1 MRQYLIARFNSLAI
15 PFFFASWLIGTATSS
30 GQGQTDD
37 RAAEFPNDPVLLE
50 FFENR
55 IRPVLVQHCYE
66 CHNSHGTSEGGLT
79 LDHALGLRKGGDG
92 GPTIDLSLP
101 ATSRLLQSIRHELD
115 GYEMPAGRPQLPDDV
130 AADFERWI
138 ATGAKDPRSEPPTAE
153 QHAAQAAWPEVRQ
166 RRLSEWAFQP
176 IRRPELPQGSA
187 HSQPIDVLVAD
198 KLQSQNLAPAPPASA
213 TSLVRR
219 LFIVLI
225 GLPPTSDQ
233 AKYWT
238 QQLQQTDSSD
248 RQRAYERLLD
258 ELLASPHYGER
269 WARHW
274 MDWIRYAESHGSEGD
289 PSIVNA
295 HLYRDYLIRGLNQDV
310 PYDQLVREHVAG
322 DLLEEPRLNHELGL
336 NESRLATAHWRM
348 VFHGFSPTDALD
360 EQVRFIDDQINVFS
374 KAFLGLTVSCAR
386 CHDHKFDPI
395 GQDDY
400 YALYGIMRSNRPARQ
415 VVNQISSLPTQ
426 VAALADLK
434 PQIRAA
440 LSKDWLADKSSI
452 ASKLNELAEAK
463 STVAETVPGFDLLV
477 RGAQAQKQGRLVS
490 EFWQAERQTWQE
502 FVAAT
507 SVEADSQQEISNW
520 LANSTELPTTR
531 QKAGEFAISAEP
543 ALALVGIYPAGYYS
557 HGLSAKLAA
566 RLTSTNLQL
575 TVPQN
580 MWLQVIGDRDASL
593 RYVVRDY
600 PRDGTIYPIERLNGQ
615 AWRWQRFDMTYW
627 VGDLVHIELAHAQD
641 APLLV
646 AGQERSWFGIRSAR
660 MVPAGAP
667 PPPQVADETNGAV
680 VDAGGDKTPQTV
692 AELVSVYEQA
702 ICQAIEDWSNDTLTD
717 GQALLLDAALKQNL
731 LVNQPEL
738 LATAQPLLTQ
748 YQAQEREIEVPVR
761 TPGLVEAEVADQ
773 AMYVR
778 GDHRRP
784 GEVVPRRFLSL
795 VDSSPYQGA
804 GSGRRQLA
812 EDLLRA
818 DNPLTRRVI
827 VNRLWHHL
835 FGRGLVATPDNFG
848 KLGSEPTHPELLD
861 WMADR
866 FTAEH
871 HWSLK
876 QMIREIVLSET
887 WQRDS
892 AIAHDSQT
900 HDPEQRYLASF
911 PIRRF
916 EAEAIRD
923 TLLHTA
929 SRLEL
934 EPLGPAAN
942 DPLHRRRSIYSA
954 VRRNSLD
961 PFLRVFDFP
970 EPSSAVGRR
979 DVTAVPAQ
987 SLTMLNAP
995 LVRQTADRL
1004 AEQLISDPSIADD
1017 RQRLT
1022 ELYWRCFARAPNERE
1037 LESSLDYMQRIRA
1050 AQQQT
1055 KQMWDQLQER
1065 QTKLRA
1071 DLTAVL
1077 SPIRERLTGERDRA
1091 TADLWAANEPIAR
1104 WSFSKGYQDLVGS
1117 AHGKLEGSAIIKDGA
1132 LVLDGNG
1139 YLVSAPLSRELSA
1152 KTMEAWVQLSDLTQQ
1167 GGGVMTVQ
1175 TPDGNLFD
1183 SIVFGEQQVGHWL
1196 PGSNGFSRTQ
1206 PLAGK
1211 LETEAVSEVVHFAI
1225 VYQSDGVIQAY
1236 RNGQPYGSP
1245 YQSSGVL
1252 KLAANEAV
1260 VTIGLRHL
1268 PGSGGRFLRGRVY
1281 EARLYDKALSAAE
1294 ISVSFQSG
1302 SGTVAWPEL
1311 LAELSTAD
1319 RTRVEAWQLEL
1330 QELEQQA
1337 AELVSDP
1344 VGLEPVAAWSE
1355 LVQSLFMSVEFIT
1368 IR

>member
-1 MRQYLIARFNSLAI
+1 MRHYVKAAFHTTAI
-15 PFFFASWLIGTATSS
+15 PFFFAGWLIGTAMAS
-30 GQGQTDD
+30 GQTQTVDHVAKFSDD
-37 RAAEFPNDPVLLE
+37 PGLLE

-55 IRPVLVQHCYE
+55 IRPVLIQHCYE
-66 CHNSHGTSEGGLT
+66 CHNSHGTSEGGLI
-79 LDHALGLRKGGDG
+79 LDHAPGLLQGGDG
-92 GPTIDLSLP
+92 GPAIDLSRP
-101 ATSRLLQSIRHELD
+101 ATSRLLQSIRHELE
-115 GYEMPAGRPQLPDDV
+115 GYEMPAGRPKLPDQV

-138 ATGAKDPRSEPPTAE
+138 EMGAKDPRSEPPTAE
-153 QHAAQAAWPEVRQ
+153 QHAAQAAWPAVRQ
-166 RRLSEWAFQP
+166 RRMSEWAFQP
-176 IRRPELPQGSA
+176 IRRPELPQGSS
-187 HSQPIDVLVAD
+187 HSQPIDAWVAE
-198 KLQSQNLAPAPPASA
+198 KLRTQNLAPAPPANA
-213 TSLVRR
+213 ASLVRR

-238 QQLQQTDSSD
+238 QQLQQTDSHD
-248 RQRAYERLLD
+248 RQRAYARLVD

-289 PSIVNA
+289 PTIVNA

-415 VVNQISSLPTQ
+415 VVNQISSLPSQ
-426 VAALADLK
+426 VAALAKLK

-452 ASKLNELAEAK
+452 AAKLNELAEAK
-463 STVAETVPGFDLLV
+463 SVGVETVPGFDLLV
-477 RGAQAQKQGRLVS
+477 RGAQAHQQGRFVS

-502 FVAAT
+502 FVAAAEM
-507 SVEADSQQEISNW
+507 EANSGQEISNW
-520 LANSTELPTTR
+520 LANSTELSTTR
-531 QKAGEFAISAEP
+531 QAAGEFAISAEP
-543 ALALVGIYPAGYYS
+543 ARALVGIYPAGYYS

-580 MWLQVIGDRDASL
+580 LWLQVIGDRDASL
-593 RYVVRDY
+593 RYVVRDF

-660 MVPAGAP
+660 MVPAGTPAP
-667 PPPQVADETNGAV
+667 RVADETNGAIMAAV
-680 VDAGGDKTPQTV
+680 GDKNPQSV
-692 AELVSVYEQA
+692 AELASAYEQA
-702 ICQAIEDWSNDTLTD
+702 ICQAIEDWSNGTLKD

-731 LVNQPEL
+731 LVNQPDL
-738 LATAQPLLTQ
+738 LATAQPYLKQ
-748 YQAQEREIEVPVR
+748 YQALEREIEVPVR
-761 TPGLVEAEVADQ
+761 APGLVEAEVADQ

-784 GEVVPRRFLSL
+784 GEVVPRRFLAL
-795 VDSSPYQGA
+795 VDSSPYQGP

-812 EDLLRA
+812 EDVLRA

-866 FTAEH
+866 FTTEH

-876 QMIREIVLSET
+876 KMIREIVLSET

-892 AIAHDSQT
+892 AIGPDSQT

-923 TLLHTA
+923 TLLHSA

-934 EPLGPAAN
+934 EPFGPAAN
-942 DPLHRRRSIYSA
+942 DPLHSRRSIYSA

-995 LVRQTADRL
+995 LVRQSADRL
-1004 AEQLISDPSIADD
+1004 AEQLMSDPSIVDD

-1037 LESSLDYMQRIRA
+1037 LESSLDYVQRIRT
-1050 AQQQT
+1050 AQQQS
-1055 KQMWDQLQER
+1055 KQLWEQLRER

-1071 DLTAVL
+1071 DLNAVL
-1077 SPIRERLTGERDRA
+1077 DPIRKQLTGERDRA
-1091 TADLWAANEPIAR
+1091 AANLWASNEPIAR
-1104 WSFSKGYQDLVGS
+1104 WDFSKGSQDLVGS
-1117 AHGKLEGSAIIKDGA
+1117 AKGTLEGSAIIKDGA

-1139 YLVSAPLSRELSA
+1139 YLVSAPLPRELTA
-1152 KTMEAWVQLSDLTQQ
+1152 KTMEAWVQLADLNQQ
-1167 GGGVMTVQ
+1167 GGGVVSVQ

-1206 PLAGK
+1206 PLAGN
-1211 LETEAVSEVVHFAI
+1211 LETEAASEVVHFAI
-1225 VYQSDGVIQAY
+1225 VYQSDGVIQGY

-1260 VTIGLRHL
+1260 VTLGLRHL
-1268 PGSGGRFLRGRVY
+1268 PGSGNRFLRGRVY

-1294 ISVSFQSG
+1294 VLASFQSG
-1302 SGTVAWPEL
+1302 SGTVAWSEL
-1311 LAELSTAD
+1311 LAELSAAD

-1330 QELEQQA
+1330 QELERQA
-1337 AELVSDP
+1337 AAVVSDP